1 MTMPDNSRS
10 GFVALI
16 GAPNAGKS
24 TLLNRFVGAKV
35 SIVTHKVQ
43 TTRTRVLGVALA
55 GDAQIVFVDTPG
67 IFTPKRRLDR
77 AMVAAAWDGVSDS
90 DVTVLLVDAEGGM
103 RPDVENI
110 IKGLE
115 KSGKKAVLALNK
127 IDTVKREDLLALA
140 AKLND
145 TGVFTDT
152 FMISALKGDGT
163 EDLLRHLSNAMKAGP
178 WMFPEEQLTDMP
190 MMLLS
195 AEITREKLF
204 INVHQELPYELTV
217 ETETW
222 ENFKDGSV
230 KIEQTIYVSRESQR
244 AIILG
249 KGGQRVKR
257 IGAASREELQEMLER
272 RVHLMLYVKVR
283 ENWSNDPSR
292 YKLWNLDFNA

>member
-1 MTMPDNSRS
+1 MTMPADSRA

-43 TTRTRVLGVALA
+43 TTRTRVIGVALA
-55 GDAQIVFVDTPG
+55 GEAQIVFVDTPG
-67 IFTPKRRLDR
+67 IFKPRRRLDR

-90 DVTVLLVDAEGGM
+90 DMTVLLVDAETGL
-103 RPDVENI
+103 RPEVEKIVEN
-110 IKGLE
+110 LE
-115 KSGKKAVLALNK
+115 KTGKKAVLAINK
-127 IDTVKREDLLALA
+127 IDAVKRNELLDLA
-140 AKLND
+140 ARLNA

-152 FMISALKGDGT
+152 FMISALNGDGT
-163 EDLLRHLSNAMKAGP
+163 EDLLDHLANAMKPGP
-178 WMFPEEQLTDMP
+178 WMFPEDQLTDMP
-190 MMLLS
+190 QMLLA

-222 ENFKDGSV
+222 ENFKNGSV

-244 AIILG
+244 SIILG

-257 IGAASREELQEMLER
+257 IGAAAREELQEMLER
-272 RVHLMLYVKVR
+272 QVHLYLYVKVR
-283 ENWSNDPSR
+283 EKWSDDPAR